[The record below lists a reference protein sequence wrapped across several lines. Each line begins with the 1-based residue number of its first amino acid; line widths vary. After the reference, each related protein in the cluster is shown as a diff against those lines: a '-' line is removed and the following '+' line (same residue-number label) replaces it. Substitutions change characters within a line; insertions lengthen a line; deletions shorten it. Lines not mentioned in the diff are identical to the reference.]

1 MKKDDG
7 TRSDIEL
14 LKNEEQ
20 IRHYENMTLWLLIVG
35 AIVAIIMLLTG
46 CAEVVREYAIDS
58 RYTVSYTETKTR
70 YTEKYNWHED
80 KYELVPETY
89 TVAHPEKYELL
100 YHMEYDNGSEWEEW
114 REVTKKQYYDF
125 EKEQGRG

>member
-7 TRSDIEL
+7 MRSDIEL

-46 CAEVVREYAIDS
+46 CAEV
-58 RYTVSYTETKTR
+58 
-70 YTEKYNWHED
+70 HL
-80 KYELVPETY
+80 YE
-89 TVAHPEKYELL
+89 
-100 YHMEYDNGSEWEEW
+100 
-114 REVTKKQYYDF
+114 
-125 EKEQGRG
+125 